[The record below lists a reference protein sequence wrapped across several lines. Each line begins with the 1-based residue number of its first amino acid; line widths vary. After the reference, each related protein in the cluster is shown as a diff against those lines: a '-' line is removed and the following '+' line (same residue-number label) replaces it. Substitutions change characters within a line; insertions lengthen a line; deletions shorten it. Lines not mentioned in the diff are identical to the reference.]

1 MAVKRILIV
10 IILTQLTFNFVNSGG
25 DSFPPFNSV
34 FDTMRNDT
42 YVDIKLKIKQPELVD
57 STLDDVSLNFTTE
70 TQQIT
75 RTIPRVKFIQTS
87 ATTANILFDKSLED
101 CLYDEDS
108 GDLLSRSGNCDH
120 SCVDGKV
127 IEIFLIG
134 GKMFCC
140 CKRSVADTT
149 LINLTT
155 MESSFEKTKLSSTET
170 FNEDTTMTATEIY
183 ILPSITTA
191 NPIISPENQSIKD
204 CIYNAQSGELTSAS
218 GSCYDSCQNNKVLNT
233 FYINDILLCCC
244 KPAQNKTEEILPQD
258 MPLEDCVF
266 DPISNEVTNFGG
278 DCYESCADGKF
289 IAMFQVS
296 KKITLCCC
304 K

>member
-10 IILTQLTFNFVNSGG
+10 IILTQITFKFVNSGG
-25 DSFPPFNSV
+25 ETFTPHNSV
-34 FDTMRNDT
+34 FDAMQDDKFVNIHLMVT
-42 YVDIKLKIKQPELVD
+42 D
-57 STLDDVSLNFTTE
+57 STFATASVNFTIDE
-70 TQQIT
+70 QQTT

-87 ATTANILFDKSLED
+87 TTTANVPDDKSLED

-108 GDLLSRSGNCDH
+108 GDLISTSGNCDH

-127 IEIFLIG
+127 IEIFAIG
-134 GKMFCC
+134 GEQFCC
-140 CKRSVADTT
+140 CKQSAADTT

-155 MESSFEKTKLSSTET
+155 IESSFKIAELSSTET
-170 FNEDTTMTATEIY
+170 SKDDTTMTVTETSV
-183 ILPSITTA
+183 LPSITRLIS
-191 NPIISPENQSIKD
+191 IISPEDQPIQD
-204 CIYNAQSGELTSAS
+204 CTYNAHSGELTSVS
-218 GSCYDSCQNNKVLNT
+218 GSCLDSCQNNKVLYS
-233 FYINDILLCCC
+233 FYIDNKLLCCC
-244 KPAQNKTEEILPQD
+244 KPADKIIEVVLPED

-266 DPISNEVTNFGG
+266 DPISHEVTNIGG

-296 KKITLCCC
+296 KKRTLCCC